1 MCAVDSKPPTQQF
14 DCVQMKHEGAAKVR
28 ESTATL
34 TREQELRVWEER
46 SQRLRQQQAARKAA
60 AAAKVIHA

>member
-1 MCAVDSKPPTQQF
+1 MKTKEF

-28 ESTATL
+28 EQTAPL
-34 TREQELRVWEER
+34 TREQELQFWEER

-60 AAAKVIHA
+60 TTAQVIHA